1 MKQHLEDAFETID
14 AAVITGDFLLDTD
27 SVSAMMNYI
36 NSWRRAAQAHHKAH
50 AQVGL
55 TTEQWAQIPS
65 KFNFA
70 ACDADGDWFAYCSE
84 PRLGEYSWIQRSRET
99 GRCLRS
105 LFAGSGLGDF
115 PEVSW
120 RDSLT
125 ERPTN

>member
-14 AAVITGDFLLDTD
+14 AAVFTGDFLLDTD
-27 SVSAMMNYI
+27 SVSVMMDYI
-36 NSWRRAAQAHHKAH
+36 NSWHRAAQAHHKAH
-50 AQVGL
+50 AQAVL
-55 TTEQWAQIPS
+55 TAKQWEKIPS

-84 PRLGEYSWIQRSRET
+84 PSIGEYSWFPTSRET
-99 GRCLRS
+99 ARGLRS
-105 LFAGSGLGDF
+105 LFVGSGLGDF
-115 PEVSW
+115 LDVSW